1 MRMKPCDIGS
11 EAAERYV
18 VGSMDESE
26 RTSFEDHF
34 FACQDCFFTVQ
45 ALETARGVLAGG
57 SSAAE
62 SAKAG
67 GWLRGAARGLPLQWM
82 AAAAALIVVVGLSV
96 MTRQGSSPTP
106 VRPEVVAEVP
116 IAAPHGAVSTAPP
129 PAPAVAAP
137 APTPAA
143 SARQTSEGRLERW
156 ARVVPPQ
163 YVALPSRS
171 GQERDA
177 EENSRRFDE
186 AMTHYSAGRHREAAD
201 GLQVL
206 ADRTPAAAHVQF
218 FLGISE
224 LMADNVS
231 RARGALQRSAD
242 SGVNPYADEA
252 HFYLAKVAL
261 RAGDLTTAARV
272 LGIAVEREAGP
283 EDDAAKLRAELR
295 AVREP

>member
-1 MRMKPCDIGS
+1 MRMKPCDIGL

-18 VGSMDESE
+18 AGSMDESE

-34 FACQDCFFTVQ
+34 FACEDCFFTVQ
-45 ALETARGVLAGG
+45 SLETARGVLAGG
-57 SSAAE
+57 PFTAE
-62 SAKAG
+62 GTKAG
-67 GWLRGAARGLPLQWM
+67 GVIRGSGRGLPLQWM
-82 AAAAALIVVVGLSV
+82 AAAAALVVVVGLSV
-96 MTRQGSSPTP
+96 MTRQRSSPAQ
-106 VRPEVVAEVP
+106 VRPDVVAE
-116 IAAPHGAVSTAPP
+116 APAPQGAVSISPP

-137 APTPAA
+137 APSAPAA

-163 YVALPSRS
+163 YVALTTRS
-171 GQERDA
+171 GQDPDA
-177 EENSRRFDE
+177 EENVRRFDE

-206 ADRTPAAAHVQF
+206 ADRTPSAAHVQF

-231 RARGALQRSAD
+231 RARSALQRSAD
-242 SGVNPYADEA
+242 SRVNPYADEA

-261 RAGDLTTAARV
+261 RAGDLRTAARE
-272 LGIAVEREAGP
+272 LEIAVEREAGP
-283 EDDAAKLRAELR
+283 EGDAAKLLAELR
-295 AVREP
+295 AVGR